1 MMSDNQHQNVDQP
14 PSFNERSRS
23 VSFSKLLSKSWKWNS
38 NSNNNSVS
46 ANNSTQVS
54 NSSHDNLSA
63 QSNSKSKEADQLRV
77 DNVNIIP
84 STVVT
89 PADTEMSS
97 RFSKF
102 KNMFQSNNSNNM
114 SPANYT
120 INNNGTNS
128 KGSGKSQ
135 PDSLHLDTKDKKIT
149 SGKGESLSPV
159 LRSPNH
165 AHLEAHYHPYGSP
178 SQTSKSNPRSPM
190 SEPLNDDFT
199 FQQQGAT
206 FSNSNNNNG
215 AGRKRSPSAPVMPK
229 QNSSMLDS
237 TTLSIN
243 SSYAPPSNFSS
254 STSSPYQT
262 KNLSNVS
269 LGDIK
274 EDEQVHKFNEFKSP
288 LRKGSSGLIQKIASP
303 LKGFSQGNSPN
314 ESKESIQPFPSIIV
328 GLTDEENDDSYLSN
342 IQRSG
347 QKTPQLRSPTRTNK
361 QVQQSAYPNKD
372 ITDITM
378 SDFQPKMPPK
388 PFIAD
393 EPKRSQ
399 RLRTKSFSN
408 KFKDITVRPKSFEKI
423 RLLGQGDVGKVFLV
437 KQKNTNRLY
446 ALKVFNKAQMI
457 KRNKV
462 KRVLVEQEI
471 LATSNHP
478 FIVTLYHSFQSED
491 YLYLCME
498 YCMGGEFFRALQ
510 TRKSKCICEDD
521 ARFYASEVTAALE
534 YLHLLGFIYRDL
546 KPENILL
553 HRSGHI
559 MLSDFDL
566 SIQAQDASNV
576 KIKSPLI
583 TSGHNQSAMIDTKV
597 FSDGFRTNS
606 FVGTEEYIAPE
617 VIRGN
622 GHTAAVDWWTLGIL
636 IYEML
641 FGMTPFKG
649 GDTNKTFSNILKND
663 ITFPNNNDI
672 SRHCKDLIKKLLC
685 KNESKRL
692 GCKMGAAD
700 IKRHPFFKKVQWS
713 FLRNQEP
720 PLIPKLTENGFDFA
734 ATSAKNRK
742 DKEAAS
748 SKSPDQSNTDIG
760 DDTEETKIDYSKVD
774 ISLLSLEDQ
783 EKVMFDEPV
792 ATDDEVPEDDPFH
805 NFNSMSLM
813 EKDNES
819 MIYGDNNSYG
829 KIAYTPNAN
838 RSRSNSHRAFFKK

>member
-1 MMSDNQHQNVDQP
+1 MTENQHQSLEQP
-14 PSFNERSRS
+14 TSFSERSRS

-38 NSNNNSVS
+38 NSGTI
-46 ANNSTQVS
+46 NSTQGS
-54 NSSHDNLSA
+54 TSSHDDSPS
-63 QSNSKSKEADQLRV
+63 QSNVKLTEAD
-77 DNVNIIP
+77 DSKNVIP
-84 STVVT
+84 ETIVT

-102 KNMFQSNNSNNM
+102 KSIFQTNNM

-120 INNNGTNS
+120 SSTSKSNS
-128 KGSGKSQ
+128 KYSDALQ
-135 PDSLHLDTKDKKIT
+135 VDVKDKKSSNVRT
-149 SGKGESLSPV
+149 EPQSPV
-159 LRSPNH
+159 LRSPTH
-165 AHLEAHYHPYGSP
+165 AHLEAHYHPYTSP
-178 SQTSKSNPRSPM
+178 SSQSNPRSPM
-190 SEPLNDDFT
+190 SEPLNEDYVY
-199 FQQQGAT
+199 QQQNLA
-206 FSNSNNNNG
+206 NNNNG
-215 AGRKRSPSAPVMPK
+215 NGSRKRSPSAPVLPK
-229 QNSSMLDS
+229 SRDIGNNDNDTTNSFTMNSGYLPPAA
-237 TTLSIN
+237 LSSAN
-243 SSYAPPSNFSS
+243 
-254 STSSPYQT
+254 STSSPYQ
-262 KNLSNVS
+262 NRNMSNIS
-269 LGDIK
+269 LNDIK
-274 EDEQVHKFNEFKSP
+274 EDEQVNKFNEYKSP

-314 ESKESIQPFPSIIV
+314 DSQENIQPFPSIIV
-328 GLTDEENDDSYLSN
+328 GLTDEEIDDTQGEDIHRNEL
-342 IQRSG
+342 R
-347 QKTPQLRSPTRTNK
+347 TPQLGSPLK
-361 QVQQSAYPNKD
+361 DDKKIEIKNKD
-372 ITDITM
+372 IRDITIK
-378 SDFQPKMPPK
+378 DFQPKAPPK
-388 PFIAD
+388 VFDDA

-408 KFKDITVRPKSFEKI
+408 KFKDITVSPKSFEKV
-423 RLLGQGDVGKVFLV
+423 RMLGQGDVGKVFLV

-446 ALKVFNKAQMI
+446 ALKVFSKSQMI

-553 HRSGHI
+553 HKSGHI

-566 SIQAQDASNV
+566 SIQTQDAKNF
-576 KIKSPLI
+576 KIKSPMI
-583 TSGHNQSAMIDTKV
+583 TSGHNQSAMIDTKI

-649 GDTNKTFSNILKND
+649 ADTNKTFSNILKND

-734 ATSAKNRK
+734 ATSAKNK
-742 DKEAAS
+742 KNKNTPANKSQDGTSTDKPIDKPS
-748 SKSPDQSNTDIG
+748 
-760 DDTEETKIDYSKVD
+760 IDYSKVD
-774 ISLLSLEDQ
+774 ISLLSQEDQ
-783 EKVMFDEPV
+783 EKVMFGEPV

-813 EKDNES
+813 EKDNDS

-829 KIAYTPNAN
+829 KIAYTPNSN

>member
-1 MMSDNQHQNVDQP
+1 MTDNQQQTLEQP
-14 PSFNERSRS
+14 TSFSERSRS
-23 VSFSKLLSKSWKWNS
+23 VSFSKLLSKSWRWNS
-38 NSNNNSVS
+38 NSTGNG
-46 ANNSTQVS
+46 STQGS
-54 NSSHDNLSA
+54 TSSHDNSPS
-63 QSNSKSKEADQLRV
+63 QSNVKLTEMGEPKNLLPET
-77 DNVNIIP
+77 I
-84 STVVT
+84 VT
-89 PADTEMSS
+89 PADPDMSS

-102 KNMFQSNNSNNM
+102 KSIFQSNNT

-120 INNNGTNS
+120 STASKNS
-128 KGSGKSQ
+128 SKQ
-135 PDSLHLDTKDKKIT
+135 PDTLQIETKEKKLSNMIT
-149 SGKGESLSPV
+149 EPQSPV
-159 LRSPNH
+159 LRSPMH
-165 AHLEAHYHPYGSP
+165 AHLEAHYHPYTSP
-178 SQTSKSNPRSPM
+178 TSKSNPRSPM
-190 SEPLNDDFT
+190 SEPLNQESSY
-199 FQQQGAT
+199 QQQNLVNNDNNI
-206 FSNSNNNNG
+206 NSG
-215 AGRKRSPSAPVMPK
+215 SRKRSPSAPVLPK
-229 QNSSMLDS
+229 SHDISVIDNDTYNSFSMNSGYLPPAALSS
-237 TTLSIN
+237 TST
-243 SSYAPPSNFSS
+243 
-254 STSSPYQT
+254 TSSPYQT
-262 KNLSNVS
+262 RNLSNIS
-269 LGDIK
+269 LNDIK
-274 EDEQVHKFNEFKSP
+274 EDEQVNKFNQYKSP
-288 LRKGSSGLIQKIASP
+288 LRKGSSGPIQKIVSP
-303 LKGFSQGNSPN
+303 LKTVSQGGSPN
-314 ESKESIQPFPSIIV
+314 ESQENIQPFPSIIV
-328 GLTDEENDDSYLSN
+328 GLTDEEMDEPQDESILRNE
-342 IQRSG
+342 I
-347 QKTPQLRSPTRTNK
+347 KTPQLGSPIKENK
-361 QVQQSAYPNKD
+361 KLLIGGNKE
-372 ITDITM
+372 ITDITIL
-378 SDFQPKMPPK
+378 DFQPTEPPK
-388 PFIAD
+388 VFGD
-393 EPKRSQ
+393 KEPKRSQ

-408 KFKDITVRPKSFEKI
+408 KFKDITVSPKSFEKV

-446 ALKVFNKAQMI
+446 ALKVFSKSQMI

-462 KRVLVEQEI
+462 KRVLVEQDI

-521 ARFYASEVTAALE
+521 ARFYTSEVTAALE

-566 SIQAQDASNV
+566 SIQTQDAKNF
-576 KIKSPLI
+576 KIKSPMI
-583 TSGHNQSAMIDTKV
+583 TSGHNQSAMIDTKI

-649 GDTNKTFSNILKND
+649 ADTNKTFSNILKND

-720 PLIPKLTENGFDFA
+720 PLIPKLTENGFDFV
-734 ATSAKNRK
+734 ATSAKNK
-742 DKEAAS
+742 KIKNMP
-748 SKSPDQSNTDIG
+748 SKKSQDGTNTDKPN
-760 DDTEETKIDYSKVD
+760 DESKIDYSKID

-792 ATDDEVPEDDPFH
+792 ANDDEVPEDDPFH

-813 EKDNES
+813 EKDNDS

-829 KIAYTPNAN
+829 KIAYTPNSN